1 MVLNKYI
8 FMRFTLFC
16 HTTANDTYMCLC
28 DHNHKT
34 ANDTYMCLCDH
45 NHKTQ
50 TTLTCVYVT
59 IIIKQ
64 LSKPNVANACCM
76 CIMKKE
82 KNFHLLHFS
91 LFAILIIFKDIWR
104 YKNIS
109 IKISLEDTCST
120 YKIYKKIYNATIL
133 NAPLITNTML
143 V

>member
-45 NHKTQ
+45 NHKT
-50 TTLTCVYVT
+50 TVKAKCGKCMLYVYNEER
-59 IIIKQ
+59 KK
-64 LSKPNVANACCM
+64 LSFITFFFVCHFNYLQR
-76 CIMKKE
+76 
-82 KNFHLLHFS
+82 HLK
-91 LFAILIIFKDIWR
+91 IQKYIYKDIIGR
-104 YKNIS
+104 YMFN
-109 IKISLEDTCST
+109 LQNLQ
-120 YKIYKKIYNATIL
+120 KIYNATIL